1 MSFISDRIKKYVSYN
16 PKTGEYGSWG
26 ALRPDQRRDILE
38 LCRVCDVFEGAADY
52 AFMELI
58 PENKAR
64 LAKEIFSDVDKIF
77 ARIYDRYVFKKNI
90 YSDDSVAIVCAMNYG
105 TELSLEIEKL
115 KRKYIPDK
123 Q

>member
-1 MSFISDRIKKYVSYN
+1 MSFISNKIRRHINGDPIK
-16 PKTGEYGSWG
+16 GEYGPWG
-26 ALRPDQRRDILE
+26 ALNPAQRRDILE
-38 LCRVCDVFEGAADY
+38 LCRVCDVFEGAADF
-52 AFMELI
+52 AVMELI
-58 PENKAR
+58 PENKVR